1 MIPAMIRH
9 GDTGP
14 LHSQLLYL
22 ALVLGAPL
30 PPMKHRWPASR
41 ASPATTRS
49 WTAVRRAWAAGR
61 TRAGSARLG
70 PSRRARA
77 LLRATSAAWARI
89 SLALGRARACSATSR
104 RRRPARRPPSW
115 RARITG
121 TSVSLACL
129 VSLTHSTALFL
140 YLMFLSDFVL
150 IGLPYDS
157 VLMEQERKTARGAL

>member
-1 MIPAMIRH
+1 M
-9 GDTGP
+9 TG
-14 LHSQLLYL
+14 
-22 ALVLGAPL
+22 
-30 PPMKHRWPASR
+30 PMKHRWPASR

-129 VSLTHSTALFL
+129 VFDFVFTPVLFL

-150 IGLPYDS
+150 DLIGLPYDS
-157 VLMEQERKTARGAL
+157 HLMEQERKTARGAL